1 MTREAAPATGTG
13 LPPWWV
19 VAAVGAWVIAV
30 TYGLGKYAFGLDT
43 PRLQHAFGL
52 NATAIGLLG
61 GLANL
66 GYGAGLLLAPAL
78 TNRGPRATAAGSA
91 AAAALGLGLVGSAQG
106 PAELAAGVFL
116 GGASGGL
123 ASPSLAQLVQRR
135 LAGAAG
141 ARTQTWINCGTSVGL
156 AISAP
161 AVLLPLVWRETWALF
176 AAAAFVVAVA
186 ARVVLPAAPASTGPA
201 PSGPGTVARAL
212 LPPGFL
218 GSSLLIGLTSA
229 PYWSFARV
237 RVLEAGLSPAASSL
251 FWLTIGVVGLGGGL
265 IGGIAVRTGLR
276 PAAAATWL
284 LWAASLGLLA
294 LPALPTPLAV
304 LSAAL
309 FGGDYMAIT
318 GLIVLWAARLRP
330 GTVAGAVTAAFLCL
344 AAGQAAGTPV
354 AGALADH
361 LGLPAVFLG
370 AAVVSLAGLAL
381 RPPRVGG

>member
-1 MTREAAPATGTG
+1 
-13 LPPWWV
+13 

-52 NATAIGLLG
+52 TATGIGLLG
-61 GLANL
+61 GLSNL
-66 GYGAGLLLAPAL
+66 GYGAGLLVAPPL
-78 TNRGPRATAAGSA
+78 SNRAARGTAVGAA
-91 AAAALGLGLVGSAQG
+91 AAAALGLGLVGSAPG
-106 PAELAAGVFL
+106 PAQLAAGVFI

-135 LAGAAG
+135 LAGTAA

-161 AVLLPLVWRETWALF
+161 AVLLPLAWRQTWALF
-176 AAAAFVVAVA
+176 AGAAFAIAVA
-186 ARVVLPAAPASTGPA
+186 AWVVLPTAATALPTAPPA
-201 PSGPGTVARAL
+201 PTERAEEQGKTRAL
-212 LPPGFL
+212 LPATFL
-218 GSSLLIGLTSA
+218 GSSLLVGLTSA

-237 RVLEAGLSPAASSL
+237 RVLEAGLTPGASSL

-265 IGGIAVRTGLR
+265 IGGISVRTGLR
-276 PAAAATWL
+276 AAARATWL
-284 LWAASLGLLA
+284 LWAVALGLLA
-294 LPALPTPLAV
+294 LPSLPTPLAV

-309 FGGDYMAIT
+309 FGGAYMAVT
-318 GLIVLWAARLRP
+318 GVTVLWASRVRP
-330 GTVAGAVTAAFLCL
+330 GAMAGAVTAAFLCL

-361 LGLPAVFLG
+361 LGLAAVFAG
-370 AAVVSLAGLAL
+370 AAALSLAGLAL
-381 RPPRVGG
+381 VPPRHLRA